1 MRTFREITL
10 LHCKLLFHSSC
21 QLSWHLNI
29 WSVKRAWYILES
41 SRFFFFFSPCVVSW
55 CRIWSTGIFL
65 CVCLD
70 HCDNL
75 LFSSFSGALQ
85 GLDLIKAEFSSHQ
98 DVVIKSMCKWWLTL
112 ISGARFH
119 NLTKIF
125 LENHSCFIV
134 YISSCYKIGTPSPGR
149 LVLSIWI
156 LEVLQAVN
164 HAGNL

>member
-1 MRTFREITL
+1 METRLSELLEYENFREITL
-10 LHCKLLFHSSC
+10 LHYKPLFHSSC

-29 WSVKRAWYILES
+29 WSVRELGICFSLTWYILES
-41 SRFFFFFSPCVVSW
+41 SIFFFSSPCVVSW

-75 LFSSFSGALQ
+75 LFSSSSGALQ

-98 DVVIKSMCKWWLTL
+98 DVVIKSMCKEWLTL

-119 NLTKIF
+119 NFNKGFPRKSLM
-125 LENHSCFIV
+125 LYYV
-134 YISSCYKIGTPSPGR
+134 YIP
-149 LVLSIWI
+149 LL
-156 LEVLQAVN
+156 
-164 HAGNL
+164 